1 MSALINATPA
11 LRFIEDL
18 NGALYRC
25 CYDSTVDSL
34 HQTNPDKDQWSLHL
48 TVTPHTLTGKRA
60 KIALQLDNIAENGR
74 NARVSLD
81 HLKLE
86 PRDSRKVRDLL
97 RSKIEE
103 RTFEEVIYATNV
115 AYLVT
120 NVLDEAGISG

>member
-1 MSALINATPA
+1 MTAITHVTPA
-11 LRFIEDL
+11 LRFNDDL
-18 NGALYRC
+18 SAALYRC
-25 CYDSTVDSL
+25 GYDSHIDSL
-34 HQTNPDKDQWSLHL
+34 HQDHSKEDQWCLHL
-48 TVTPHTLTGKRA
+48 TVVPHTLTGKCAR
-60 KIALQLDNIAENGR
+60 IALNLDNIDENGR
-74 NARVSLD
+74 YAHVSLD

-103 RTFEEVIYATNV
+103 RTFEEVIYATTV